1 MSDLTKIEILLSDLE
16 ILESLT
22 KNLIADHNRAVEE
35 KTALESRL
43 TKILEENKNL
53 RKRVGELERD
63 NDSLKTGTY
72 AANLSLFDQMSDH
85 EKDILVHKINDLILK
100 INKHLI
106 KL

>member
-63 NDSLKTGTY
+63 NDSLKTGSY

>member
-16 ILESLT
+16 ILESLA
-22 KNLIADHNRAVEE
+22 KNLIADHQRAVEE

-63 NDSLKTGTY
+63 NESLKTGTY

>member
-1 MSDLTKIEILLSDLE
+1 LSDLTKIEILLSDLE

-22 KNLIADHNRAVEE
+22 KNLIADHHRAVEE
-35 KTALESRL
+35 KTALESSL

-63 NDSLKTGTY
+63 YDSLKTGTY

>member
-22 KNLIADHNRAVEE
+22 KNLIADHHRVVEE

-63 NDSLKTGTY
+63 YDSLKTGTY